1 MKKKIDWDL
10 ILSYL
15 GEECSEEDK
24 AEVLEWENASNENKK
39 ELEVLRKI
47 WNSPDTSLPEPDIEL
62 ALKAVKNRIDNY
74 SRSGAVEGLKVFK
87 LKPDQSEG
95 IFKRYIF
102 NTNFVKAAA
111 LLLLTLA
118 GIYFVST
125 LLQQSSSMLEMLVDN
140 KAQQNIILSDGTK
153 IILDAGSL
161 LKYPEKFEDKSREV
175 FLNGEGYF
183 DVAQNSDSPFIIITN
198 TAKIQV
204 VGTKFNVR
212 AWEKSNKVVVAVGE
226 GKVRLQSETSE
237 NLDNSVLISKGKM
250 SELDEHGV
258 PTNPIDTDINK
269 HISWMNR
276 ELHFQGTP
284 FGEILDQLKRWY
296 DVEFD
301 LPSKS
306 YLDTKVSVY
315 IEDKPI
321 EDIVNMISIMMNFKY
336 EMQGNKIL
344 FSIAD

>member
-24 AEVLEWENASNENKK
+24 AGVLEWENASNENKK

-47 WNSPDTSLPEPDIEL
+47 WNSPDTSLPEPVIEL

-87 LKPDQSEG
+87 LKPVQSEG
-95 IFKRYIF
+95 IFRRYIF
-102 NTNFVKAAA
+102 NTNFVIAAA

-284 FGEILDQLKRWY
+284 FDEILDQLKRWY

-321 EDIVNMISIMMNFKY
+321 EDIVNMISLMMNFKY